1 MLASRHYSIQFM
13 LALSRLSLLALTRAI
28 LQDKLFCAAR
38 TDEANTRVMRM
49 TDPWWVAGMH
59 FDKMLKKHE
68 QLVQVS
74 FICTTKSIVGPLR
87 LRIWLQQP
95 RLSKLRGHTVFS
107 MQDLKHYEA
116 LMAVRMQYCETEVLP
131 QRALPIPAW
140 ASNTLQQVYMSKL
153 LHI

>member
-13 LALSRLSLLALTRAI
+13 LALSRLSLLALTQAI

-74 FICTTKSIVGPLR
+74 FIRTTKSIVGPLP
-87 LRIWLQQP
+87 LPIWLQQP
-95 RLSKLRGHTVFS
+95 WVSNS
-107 MQDLKHYEA
+107 
-116 LMAVRMQYCETEVLP
+116 EVILFFP
-131 QRALPIPAW
+131 CRI
-140 ASNTLQQVYMSKL
+140 
-153 LHI
+153 